1 MKKLYIPIL
10 IAIILS
16 LVSTVYFGFCKELD
30 TKANNDTIMVYIE
43 KQEKQ
48 QDKDRQERKEDKR
61 EQQKINEHMMQS
73 IQMLLIKMVDDK

>member
-10 IAIILS
+10 IGIILS
-16 LVSTVYFGFCKELD
+16 LVSTVYFGFCKELN

-61 EQQKINEHMMQS
+61 EQQKINDRMMQS

>member
-1 MKKLYIPIL
+1 MKKLYVPIL

-61 EQQKINEHMMQS
+61 EQQKINDRMMQS
-73 IQMLLIKMVDDK
+73 IQMLLIKMVESK

>member
-1 MKKLYIPIL
+1 MRKLYIPIL

-61 EQQKINEHMMQS
+61 EQQKINDRMMQS
-73 IQMLLIKMVDDK
+73 IQMLLIKMVDSK

>member
-61 EQQKINEHMMQS
+61 EQQKINEHMLQS

>member
-1 MKKLYIPIL
+1 MKKLYISIL

-48 QDKDRQERKEDKR
+48 QDKDRQERKEDKENSR
-61 EQQKINEHMMQS
+61 KSMIG
-73 IQMLLIKMVDDK
+73 